1 MIGKRG
7 VVLLMMVWAMA
18 SCKHSGN
25 SLKPSHPDMIQVK
38 VTESG
43 GVTGMTRGWTLVPP
57 QDVMVWH
64 QFPGASVDTLSSFQL
79 DPALMQKWI
88 ETLWNTGFDSL
99 HSQTVGNMTTRI
111 AVTIPDT
118 MLVRSWSGDISSG
131 EIPLSL
137 REWLGKLDSLFSENR
152 TESTEW

>member
-1 MIGKRG
+1 MTGKR
-7 VVLLMMVWAMA
+7 VVVFVVTVWVMA
-18 SCKHSGN
+18 SCKHNGN
-25 SLKPSHPDMIQVK
+25 SLKQTRPDMIQVK

-43 GVTGMTRGWTLVPP
+43 GVTGITRGWTLVPP

-88 ETLWNTGFDSL
+88 RTLWNTGFDSL
-99 HSQTVGNMTTRI
+99 QSRTVGNMTTRI
-111 AVTIPDT
+111 AVTTPDT
-118 MLVRSWSGDISSG
+118 LLVRSWGGDISSG

-137 REWLGKLDSLFSENR
+137 REWLGKLDSLFLLGKPD
-152 TESTEW
+152 